1 MGAFRRHVREAEKKM
16 KLENKVAVVTGS
28 GRGIGREIAL
38 LFGREGAKVVVLA
51 RNAEQ
56 IADVSKQIV
65 DEGGQSLGL
74 TADVS
79 RQADVQRVVDETV
92 ETFGGIDILVN
103 NAGIA
108 HVGPFVA
115 FEPELWREVIDVNL
129 MGVFYCTRAMTPI
142 MLERGWGRVINIASR
157 SGKIGL
163 PYETAYAAAKHGV
176 VGLTRS
182 LAQELAPFNITVNA
196 ICPGVVDTDMIPDA
210 VRDRI
215 IGAIISPGEIAD
227 LALYLASESARSI
240 NGEALSIYGNT
251 RLDLEL

>member
-1 MGAFRRHVREAEKKM
+1 M
-16 KLENKVAVVTGS
+16 KLESKVAVVTGS

-56 IADVSKQIV
+56 IADVTKQII

-79 RQADVQRVVDETV
+79 RQADVQRLVDEAV
-92 ETFGGIDILVN
+92 KTFGGIDILVN

-142 MLERGWGRVINIASR
+142 MLERGWGRIINISSR

-182 LAQELAPFNITVNA
+182 LAQKLAPFNVTVNS

-210 VRDRI
+210 VRDRV
-215 IGAIISPGEIAD
+215 IGGIISPGEIAD

>member
-1 MGAFRRHVREAEKKM
+1 M
-16 KLENKVAVVTGS
+16 KLANKVAVVTGG

-51 RNAEQ
+51 RNAAQIARVSEQ
-56 IADVSKQIV
+56 II

-79 RQADVQRVVDETV
+79 RQVDVQRVVDETV
-92 ETFGGIDILVN
+92 KTFGGIDILVN

-108 HVGPFVA
+108 HVGPFVT

-142 MLERGWGRVINIASR
+142 MLERGWGRIINISSR

-196 ICPGVVDTDMIPDA
+196 ICPGVVDTDMIPDT

-240 NGEALSIYGNT
+240 NGEALSIYGNN

>member
-1 MGAFRRHVREAEKKM
+1 M

-38 LFGREGAKVVVLA
+38 LFGREGAKVTVLS
-51 RNAEQ
+51 RSAEQ
-56 IADVSKQIV
+56 VAGVSKQII

-92 ETFGGIDILVN
+92 KTFGGIDILVN

-142 MLERGWGRVINIASR
+142 MLERGWGRIINISSR

-196 ICPGVVDTDMIPDA
+196 ICPGVVDTDMIPGT

-215 IGAIISPGEIAD
+215 IGTVISPGEIAD